1 MVCGKGGGRGLY
13 LCCASRLRG
22 VRGRAIVCELLL
34 FQSLHARV
42 LCLKLTRYVFTVQS
56 VHSVFRGFLNRTSM
70 IATGR
75 RLIGMLW
82 LASIRG
88 KLDLE
93 RQEGGGGASTYP
105 ITLVDG
111 NGEGVGVC
119 VCKRVLDTIVELWG
133 GGGGVDT
140 VVGGGVG
147 GYACTYPLPL

>member
-1 MVCGKGGGRGLY
+1 M
-13 LCCASRLRG
+13 SWLRG
-22 VRGRAIVCELLL
+22 VGGRAIVCKLLL

-42 LCLKLTRYVFTVQS
+42 LCLKLTRYVFT

-105 ITLVDG
+105 FTLVDG
-111 NGEGVGVC
+111 NGEGVGVWGC
-119 VCKRVLDTIVELWG
+119 V
-133 GGGGVDT
+133 
-140 VVGGGVG
+140 
-147 GYACTYPLPL
+147 YASVCWIQL